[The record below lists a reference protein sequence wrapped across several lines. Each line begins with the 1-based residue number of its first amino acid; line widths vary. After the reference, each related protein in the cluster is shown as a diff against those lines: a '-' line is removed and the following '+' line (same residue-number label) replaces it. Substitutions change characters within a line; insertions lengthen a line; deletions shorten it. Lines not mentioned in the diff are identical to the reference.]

1 MGYTQPTD
9 LKEYER
15 SVALAKEVV
24 RQVDRVVLGKP
35 EEVREVLLTFLA
47 GGHVLLEDIP
57 GVGKTTLA
65 TAFSKAM
72 QLECRRVQFTPDV
85 MPSDLTGFSV
95 YRREEEK
102 FVYRKGSVFCNL
114 LLADEINR
122 ASPKTQ
128 SALLEVMEERKV
140 SVEGVTREVPDP
152 FLVIATQNPFGS
164 AGTQLL
170 PESQVDR
177 FMTALSLGYPGAEEE
192 LTMAMTV
199 GEGSRTDTVAP
210 VFGCAELRAMR
221 RQIHSVYMKDD
232 VARYLVDLVRQ
243 TRDNPYFERGAS
255 PRATVALVKMAK
267 SAAWYDG
274 RFYVTPRDVA
284 MQFVYTTAHR
294 VSLSES
300 ARMANRTASQV
311 LFEILEKTKRP
322 APREKVQT
330 P

>member
-1 MGYTQPTD
+1 MEYTQPTD
-9 LKEYER
+9 LKAYER
-15 SVALAKEVV
+15 NVALAQEVV
-24 RQVDRVVLGKP
+24 RQVDRVVLGKS
-35 EEVREVLLTFLA
+35 EEVREVMLTFLA

-72 QLECRRVQFTPDV
+72 RLECRRVQFTPDV

-102 FVYRKGSVFCNL
+102 FVYRQGSVFCNL

-192 LTMAMTV
+192 LTMAQTV
-199 GEGSRTDTVAP
+199 GEGSRTDAVEP
-210 VFGCAELRAMR
+210 VFGCEELRSMR
-221 RQIHSVYMKDD
+221 SQIHSVYMKED
-232 VARYLVDLVRQ
+232 VARYIVDLVRE
-243 TRDNPYFERGAS
+243 TRNHPHLEHGAS
-255 PRATVALVKMAK
+255 PRATIALVKMAK
-267 SAAWYDG
+267 STAWYDG
-274 RFYVTPRDVA
+274 RFFVTPRDVA
-284 MQFVYTTAHR
+284 GQFVYTTAHR

-300 ARMANRTASQV
+300 ARMANLTPSQV
-311 LFEILEKTKRP
+311 LFGILEKVKRP
-322 APREKVQT
+322 APREGAKT
-330 P
+330 K